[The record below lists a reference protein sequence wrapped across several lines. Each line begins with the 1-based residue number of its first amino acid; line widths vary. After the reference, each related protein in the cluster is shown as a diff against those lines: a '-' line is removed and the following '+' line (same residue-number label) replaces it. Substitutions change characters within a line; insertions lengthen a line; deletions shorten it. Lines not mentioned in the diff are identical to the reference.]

1 MTPALATENLT
12 KRFENRPP
20 AVDQVALSVPRRS
33 IYGFL
38 GANGAG
44 KTTTLRLVLG
54 LLRPDAGTV
63 RLFGGEDRAR
73 CRVGSLIETPSLYPH
88 LTGRENLDLSRRLL
102 GVARSDT
109 DRVLAIVDLAD
120 AADRRVGGYSLGMR
134 QRLGIARALLGD
146 PRLLI
151 LDEPTNGLDP
161 DGIRDMR
168 ALLRRLP
175 QASDV
180 TLIVSSHLLTEV
192 EQVATHVGLL
202 HAGRLLLQAPLADL
216 LAGADAVEVRTA
228 DGADSAR
235 MLTRAG
241 FRVSR
246 GGDDLLLV
254 EEREGAQADPATI
267 ASLLVAQGQQL
278 THLTR
283 RRPSLEQVYH
293 RQIRLAA

>member
-1 MTPALATENLT
+1 MTPALETENLT
-12 KRFENRPP
+12 KRFGKGPA

-63 RLFGGEDRAR
+63 RLFGGEDRAQ

-88 LTGRENLDLSRRLL
+88 LSGRENLDLSRRLL
-102 GVARSDT
+102 GVARSDI

-134 QRLGIARALLGD
+134 QRLGIARALLGN

-175 QASDV
+175 EAGDV

-192 EQVATHVGLL
+192 EQVASHVGLL
-202 HAGRLLLQAPLADL
+202 HAGRLLLQAPLAEIL
-216 LAGADAVEVRTA
+216 GRGDAVEVRTVE
-228 DGADSAR
+228 GADSAR
-235 MLTRAG
+235 LLARAG
-241 FRVSR
+241 LRVSR
-246 GGDDLLLV
+246 GSDDLLVV
-254 EEREGAQADPATI
+254 EESEGAQADPARI
-267 ASLLVAQGQQL
+267 ASLLVAGGQRL
-278 THLTR
+278 THLAR

-293 RQIRLAA
+293 HQIRLAA